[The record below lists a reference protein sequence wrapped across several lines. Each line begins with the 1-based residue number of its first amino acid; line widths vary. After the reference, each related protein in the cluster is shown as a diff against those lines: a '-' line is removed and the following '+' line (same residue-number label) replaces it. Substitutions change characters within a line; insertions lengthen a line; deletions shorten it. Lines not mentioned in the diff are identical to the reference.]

1 MQKYI
6 VTKPDNYKLN
16 GILAYLDAQF
26 RFFRSSWW
34 NITATCILYLFE
46 TDGGHFVV
54 IRLQNLLQTIV
65 SSLCHQSLYDLDL
78 VDCNFSEFAHNTDKN
93 EVVLT
98 NKCWLASVNHQTS
111 HFAVS
116 Y

>member
-26 RFFRSSWW
+26 RFFRSIWW

-54 IRLQNLLQTIV
+54 IR
-65 SSLCHQSLYDLDL
+65 
-78 VDCNFSEFAHNTDKN
+78 
-93 EVVLT
+93 
-98 NKCWLASVNHQTS
+98 
-111 HFAVS
+111 
-116 Y
+116 